1 MLNFLRDLLQPPPG
15 VAVDFLQPA
24 GAPAL
29 IAADSISWRVFANPV
44 SLFIGGVA
52 AVLLELAEPSVRSGV
67 WDHSSFERD
76 PLTRLKRTGFAAMV
90 TVYAP
95 REQAEKLIARVV
107 QMHGH
112 VKGQTPDGLAYTAN
126 DPRLLN
132 WVQAT
137 ASFGFCEAY
146 HQYVKALTTA
156 EKSQVLAEG
165 KLPASL
171 YGATDSPASWPQ
183 WQQLLEHTAP
193 GLESSAILAEFLDIM
208 ERAPLLPALL
218 RPLQKLLIAAAVEMT
233 PAPMRSFAPLQER
246 GLNRLQRCCV
256 KILAQL
262 AQWLPL
268 PGLPAAQ
275 ARQRMRSQR

>member
-1 MLNFLRDLLQPPPG
+1 M
-15 VAVDFLQPA
+15 AVDFLQPA

-29 IAADSISWRVFANPV
+29 IAADSISWRIFANPV

-112 VKGQTPDGLAYTAN
+112 VKGLTPDGLAYTAN

-146 HQYVKALTTA
+146 HQYVQALTTA

-193 GLESSAILAEFLDIM
+193 GLESSAILADFLDIM
-208 ERAPLLPALL
+208 ERAPLLPAPL
-218 RPLQKLLIAAAVEMT
+218 RPLQKITDRCRGGNDTRARALIRTTARARPQSPATQLRQNTGAACPMAASAG
-233 PAPMRSFAPLQER
+233 PARRPGQTKNAQPALRPLSFA
-246 GLNRLQRCCV
+246 
-256 KILAQL
+256 LA
-262 AQWLPL
+262 PV
-268 PGLPAAQ
+268 
-275 ARQRMRSQR
+275 